1 MCSWFQVWKKV
12 IMAGV
17 DEAEEVL
24 LDREGGEKREKGG
37 KRRWRRS
44 RRKMGVWKKRAK
56 MVE

>member
-1 MCSWFQVWKKV
+1 
-12 IMAGV
+12 MAGV
-17 DEAEEVL
+17 DEAEVVL
-24 LDREGGEKREKGG
+24 QDREGGEKREEGG